1 MKKSH
6 FEQMADAT
14 RPDFVKKPELTK
26 EMVSLSKIEITNLID
41 DAVNRAF
48 DYSVDKNEFVKD
60 HLFGLKHAPEQPEP
74 TKRFSVDVIFNDNH
88 TNIITDMQN
97 VTDREVEDI
106 IEGIQDQWE
115 FQNKP
120 KPSTKGYRDLDD
132 LADSLGNSIDKL
144 NAMIKNRQP

>member
-14 RPDFVKKPELTK
+14 RPDCVKK
-26 EMVSLSKIEITNLID
+26 
-41 DAVNRAF
+41 
-48 DYSVDKNEFVKD
+48 
-60 HLFGLKHAPEQPEP
+60 PEP
-74 TKRFSVDVIFNDNH
+74 TKRFIINVLFNDNH
-88 TNIITDMQN
+88 INVVTDMQN

-132 LADSLGNSIDKL
+132 LADSLGDSIEKL
-144 NAMIKNRQP
+144 KALIKNSSY